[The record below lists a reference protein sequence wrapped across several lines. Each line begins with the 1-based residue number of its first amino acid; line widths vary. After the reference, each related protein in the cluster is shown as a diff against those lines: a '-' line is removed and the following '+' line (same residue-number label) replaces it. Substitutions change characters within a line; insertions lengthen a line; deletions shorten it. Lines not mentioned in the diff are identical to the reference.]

1 MRCILVLLVLLVHI
15 GAVRALESRVA
26 HTFGVLGGKRILALE
41 CSQSTDIAFPSVP
54 SNLLLQAHQRAL
66 KRLELKKDRRRKKKR
81 KAARH
86 EEAAVQQQRAAE
98 AELETERETAEA
110 QQQSL
115 SPFSWNLFGST
126 EVQVS
131 ATGRSPCHHHPG
143 CCWPMYLRLG
153 NASLVCIF

>member
-1 MRCILVLLVLLVHI
+1 M
-15 GAVRALESRVA
+15 
-26 HTFGVLGGKRILALE
+26 
-41 CSQSTDIAFPSVP
+41 P

-81 KAARH
+81 KAARR

-98 AELETERETAEA
+98 VELETERLPAEA

-115 SPFSWNLFGST
+115 SPFSWNFFGST

-131 ATGRSPCHHHPG
+131 AIGRSPCHHHPG

-153 NASLVCIF
+153 NIFIGLYLKLPWLTLALTLLLLIGRSGCPVTLAPLPCDCAMCSRSSVPQFENP